1 MKTSKKTTKAA
12 GKKTAGKKTAAKK
25 ATKAHGKVAS
35 VSPLKPPFAH
45 MIHEEHLKGKVAD
58 AAENLNKQF
67 LALAYTGGASAKD
80 FAASK
85 VASIKSETSL
95 VQFCQIA
102 SIAALNEAE
111 KFGMVMAER
120 ATAFGP
126 STCAKL
132 LAGRH
137 LRFAGDIL
145 RDTGLKTETLLS
157 EEGFLRKAIIGEF
170 SWDLSSALYRAIRAR
185 VFALIKDDLPATLRP
200 RAQSILVVSVD
211 VDKDRRNWS
220 QNNR

>member
-1 MKTSKKTTKAA
+1 MKTTKKPA
-12 GKKTAGKKTAAKK
+12 GKKPAGRK
-25 ATKAHGKVAS
+25 ATKLSDKVRSAS
-35 VSPLKPPFAH
+35 PMKPPFAH

-67 LALAYTGGASAKD
+67 LALAYTGGATAKD

-85 VASIKSETSL
+85 IGAIKSDASL
-95 VQFCQIA
+95 TQFCQIA

-111 KFGMVMAER
+111 KFGEVMGQR

-145 RDTGLKTETLLS
+145 RDTGLTTETILS
-157 EEGFLRKAIIGEF
+157 QEGFLRKAVIGEF

-185 VFALIKDDLPATLRP
+185 VFTLIKDEVPAKLRAK
-200 RAQSILVVSVD
+200 AQSTLVVSVD
-211 VDKDRRNWS
+211 VDKDRRKWS
-220 QNNR
+220 QNKR